1 MSAAAFRLGHVTLD
15 GSFSSR
21 NPHFERERAIAV
33 YELLEKNTFI
43 PVGHDGG
50 PYRLSLALAGAQ
62 LALHISTETGAHVMS
77 HFLSLAPFR
86 GLLKDYILTCESF
99 YDAMPGASPARF
111 EAIDM
116 GRRAIHNDAAEVL
129 RGRLS
134 AKVIVDKDTARRLF
148 TLIYVL
154 LMRRS
159 PGAPSNNDNE
169 GAAPRHQLGPSLGLT
184 KREHSG

>member
-1 MSAAAFRLGHVTLD
+1 MSAAAFRLGHVTLG

-33 YELLEKNTFI
+33 YDLLEKNTFI
-43 PVGHDGG
+43 PAGHDGG

-62 LALHISTETGAHVMS
+62 LALHISTEAGAHVMS

-86 GLLKDYILTCESF
+86 RLLKDYILSCESF

-129 RGRLS
+129 RERLA
-134 AKVIVDKDTARRLF
+134 AKVLVDKDTARRLF

-159 PGAPSNNDNE
+159 PIALSSSESQGA
-169 GAAPRHQLGPSLGLT
+169 GPRHQLPRRGLIT
-184 KREHSG
+184 KDHSR